1 MIAATGTTVIAMAV
15 TAKYLKDDGK
25 AMPLGFSS
33 DLKLEKNFCKELSPT
48 SSFILEVKNFIH
60 STEGLLWFNTS
71 RFDGFLQL

>member
-33 DLKLEKNFCKELSPT
+33 DLKLEKKIFA
-48 SSFILEVKNFIH
+48 KNCPPFH
-60 STEGLLWFNTS
+60 LLFWK
-71 RFDGFLQL
+71 